1 MKLQLA
7 LDLLDKDEAISV
19 VKEVGSYFDIIEV
32 GTSLLKLYGIGIVK
46 EIKAIHP
53 GKDVFLDAKI
63 IDGPEREA
71 TLMKMS
77 GTDYYSMLSVA
88 TDTAVIKVLNIARES
103 NAKVIMDMQ
112 SVDEYKSRSKVLK
125 ELGVEYFCVHK
136 NSDCGDDLAEA
147 FLEFIDIKEATGSKI
162 SIAGGISTETLP
174 TIKKQ
179 LNPDIVVIGGA
190 VLKVE
195 DKKAVAQQMRKIAD
209 R

>member
-32 GTSLLKLYGIGIVK
+32 GTSLLKLYGIGIVSEIK
-46 EIKAIHP
+46 EILP
-53 GKDVFLDAKI
+53 NKDVFLDAKI

-77 GTDYYSMLSVA
+77 GTNYYSMLAVA
-88 TDTAVIKVLNIARES
+88 TDIAVIKVLNIAKQN
-103 NAKVIMDMQ
+103 NATVIMDMQ
-112 SVDEYKSRSKVLK
+112 SVAQYKERSKQLK

-136 NSDCGDDLAEA
+136 NSDCGDDLTASFSE
-147 FLEFIDIKEATGSKI
+147 FLEIKKI
-162 SIAGGISTETLP
+162 TNAKVSIAGGINLDTLP
-174 TIKKQ
+174 DIKTA

-190 VLKVE
+190 VLKAK
-195 DKKAVAQQMRKIAD
+195 DKKAVAQKMRMIAD
-209 R
+209 N